1 MSEVKNKTMILP
13 QLGKPLTPEEI
24 RNMEEPTPVWWENA
38 GYWCTAHKG
47 TILLPSGLM
56 IHDVEDFPDWLFYP
70 QALIKLKEEDY
81 KPCKVCENYHHFIY
95 KGFKDEEEMIKYING
110 ESNLHV
116 GGGCK
121 FCPKCG
127 RPLTKEAWDELVK
140 RLRGW

>member
-1 MSEVKNKTMILP
+1 MSEIKTNHDCP
-13 QLGKPLTPEEI
+13 QTLESL
-24 RNMEEPTPVWWENA
+24 
-38 GYWCTAHKG
+38 
-47 TILLPSGLM
+47 
-56 IHDVEDFPDWLFYP
+56 
-70 QALIKLKEEDY
+70 LKEAY
-81 KPCKVCENYHHFIY
+81 KPCRICENYRHFTY